1 MDFEQTLFLDK
12 AVSTRKNYIGNL
24 RRLNGGKK
32 ITNYTFLKDTNKI
45 IEFIETYE
53 NPGTR
58 KVYYSS
64 AVSLLADNATYKKQY
79 DIYHA
84 KMMELL
90 TQLNDKPHKS
100 ESTLEKCKIPFD
112 DLLQR
117 QKSLYSKINF
127 KLKKKDVTSEILD
140 DLQKC
145 IITSLYTLMP
155 PRRNLD
161 YIEMKI
167 GEPKDDEFN
176 YYDKYKMTFNRYKT
190 DKIYGEQ
197 IVDCP
202 DVVGKL
208 IQLRQRLA
216 PSIWLLTNTRGDKL
230 STQLMSKAVSDA
242 FQMDVGSSS
251 IRNIYLSSKYSD
263 VKEGLNKDCK
273 EMGTSAGT
281 ALKIYIKNK

>member
-24 RRLNGGKK
+24 RRLNGNKK
-32 ITNYTFLKDTNKI
+32 LTNYTFLKDTNKI
-45 IEFIETYE
+45 VEFIEKYE

-84 KMMELL
+84 RMVGLL
-90 TQLNDKPHKS
+90 TQLNTNPHKS
-100 ESTLEKCKIPFD
+100 ESTLEKCAIPME
-112 DLLQR
+112 DLIQR
-117 QKSLYSKINF
+117 QKLLYSKINF
-127 KLKKKDVTSEILD
+127 KILKKNVTKEYLD
-140 DLQKC
+140 LLQDT
-145 IITSLYTLMP
+145 IIASIYTLMS

-161 YIEMKI
+161 YTECKL

-176 YYDKYKMTFNRYKT
+176 YYDKYKFYFNRYKT
-190 DKIYGEQ
+190 ADVYGEQ
-197 IVDCP
+197 IVDAP

-216 PSIWLLTNTRGDKL
+216 PSIWLLSNTRGDKM
-230 STQLMSKAVSDA
+230 STQLMSKAVSNA
-242 FQMDVGSSS
+242 FQMDVGSSA
-251 IRNIYLSSKYSD
+251 IRNIASTELF
-263 VKEGLNKDCK
+263 GGNKAEMK
-273 EMGTSAGT
+273 KIATEMGTSVNM
-281 ALKIYIKNK
+281 LSSVYINN